1 MTNGEIVSFTQNGAA
16 YRPYIGNSIG
26 TNLNDAFTMV
36 NSAMN
41 DHATRI
47 DALAQ
52 AMHSMSQ
59 LLNWVSQAHP
69 EVLREYKAI
78 KDIERTSNGG
88 I

>member
-1 MTNGEIVSFTQNGAA
+1 MTDGEIVVFTQNGPA
-16 YRPYIGNSIG
+16 YRPFIGASVG
-26 TNLNDAFTMV
+26 TNLTDAFTMV
-36 NSAMN
+36 NSAMH

-59 LLNWVSQAHP
+59 LVNWVAQAHP

-78 KDIERTSNGG
+78 KDIERTSNG
-88 I
+88 